1 MRLRL
6 HKKLLALV
14 LATVTCLFLMVSA
27 SAVANQDAA
36 VAPPYELSVPAD
48 NSVDMSRVYGGMSA
62 QSQHP
67 KSTSARSRLSQYP
80 QSRRIVCDHQQY
92 LQNRPPGEVRG

>member
-14 LATVTCLFLMVSA
+14 LATVICLFLMIPA
-27 SAVANQDAA
+27 SAATKQDAA

-48 NSVDMSRVYGGMSA
+48 NSVDAYRAHDGMSA
-62 QSQHP
+62 HSRHP
-67 KSTSARSRLSQYP
+67 KSTSARSRLSRYP

-92 LQNRPPGEVRG
+92 LQNRPPGEVCG